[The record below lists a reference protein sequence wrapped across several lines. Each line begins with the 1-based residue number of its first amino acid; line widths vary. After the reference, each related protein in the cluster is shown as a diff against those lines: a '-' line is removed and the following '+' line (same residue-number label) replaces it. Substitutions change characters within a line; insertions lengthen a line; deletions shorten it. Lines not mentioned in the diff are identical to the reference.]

1 MIPENGELEY
11 ACAEQPIHLSPA
23 GMIFYWVLVRL
34 RDIILICFLV
44 NTFGYRDHYG
54 TLFGGVVAITG
65 DQLRTANGF
74 SNRFWGWGGEDNE
87 IEKVKR
93 LPKRSF

>member
-11 ACAEQPIHLSPA
+11 ACAEQPVHLSPA
-23 GMIFYWVLVRL
+23 
-34 RDIILICFLV
+34 V

-65 DQLRTANGF
+65 EQLETANGF

-87 IEKVKR
+87 IEKVRKR
-93 LPKRSF
+93 FIDSQALNPCG